1 MIFSTA
7 LLKKTFSAQLLLTD
21 TDSLTYEIKSENV
34 DKEFYK
40 WKDCL
45 TLVIIQKIQRF
56 LMILIKTLLVK

>member
-1 MIFSTA
+1 MIFTTA
-7 LLKKTFSAQLLLTD
+7 LLKKNFSAQLLLTD